1 MGGADQ
7 RGWQCSDTT
16 WPEAEKTRARASMW
30 IRMESN
36 QALRFRIPGRKT
48 NTGQE
53 TQKGPSA
60 QTETT
65 AVILVKSKVAVNYLK
80 AK

>member
-1 MGGADQ
+1 
-7 RGWQCSDTT
+7 
-16 WPEAEKTRARASMW
+16 MW